1 VIGEEGV
8 CVFKSAKG
16 SVFEFEPAIEID
28 IVVIYRFKVIY
39 RMIYR
44 I

>member
-8 CVFKSAKG
+8 CVFKSAEG
-16 SVFEFEPAIEID
+16 SVFEFEPAIEVD
-28 IVVIYRFKVIY
+28 IVVYRVMVIY
-39 RMIYR
+39 RMISR